1 MSNVVV
7 IYSIYIGLPA
17 GTTPFN
23 DGPSL
28 LPLRLRDGHGPKG
41 ARNRHLHGG
50 APASGEGEESHQGVT
65 SQSPHFSP
73 MGPSFSVESFRGR
86 FNEKE
91 KFGKNSLEKNVG
103 SRKILSDFGGKVY
116 IEMFFLKRSRW
127 CCFFLEVS
135 KGRRVGHLWW
145 SAGKWSH
152 HVLKDHMPFLQPG
165 TTQVLLHCRVD
176 QPERCR
182 WNIAIFCNVPVE
194 WFSIL
199 S

>member
-1 MSNVVV
+1 M
-7 IYSIYIGLPA
+7 GHPLPWGSVTA
-17 GTTPFN
+17 TGRRAQAATSTEV
-23 DGPSL
+23 L
-28 LPLRLRDGHGPKG
+28 Q
-41 ARNRHLHGG
+41 
-50 APASGEGEESHQGVT
+50 PAEKVKNLIKVWQ
-65 SQSPHFSP
+65 QSPPRRKGHIS
-73 MGPSFSVESFRGR
+73 MKVLGRLMKREQEKKVWKKSWKSDICLILVET
-86 FNEKE
+86 
-91 KFGKNSLEKNVG
+91 
-103 SRKILSDFGGKVY
+103 Y
-116 IEMFFLKRSRW
+116 IDMFFFWSRW
-127 CCFFLEVS
+127 CCFFLAVS

-176 QPERCR
+176 QPERC